1 MKEDLEWRF
10 IPQTTILTERV
21 NHDLK
26 NGFFPKYCIV
36 EKQIKIRKG
45 ADDDFPDAWNVK
57 RIDNLKTETDYFLQK
72 TDEKIKISLDDIV
85 LYSHILQRV
94 SNTDFNYDVTAL
106 KLGRELGWQ
115 ITEKQ
120 NGAEC
125 RKASKSMKK
134 LREAGYVF
142 YFKTSGMIYTIVRM
156 KDKISYD
163 QEGGNSITVSSEGKK
178 TESGFHNFVPKEK
191 RKSFFKAQ
199 ERKRSKRT
207 TKTKKENDPLIIG
220 LAIEN
225 CSENN
230 FDEFI
235 T

>member
-26 NGFFPKYCIV
+26 NGFFPEYCIV
-36 EKQIKIRKG
+36 EEQIRKG
-45 ADDDFPDAWNVK
+45 ADDDFPDTWNLKKVN
-57 RIDNLKTETDYFLQK
+57 NLKTETDYFLQK

-125 RKASKSMKK
+125 RRASKSMKK
-134 LREAGYVF
+134 LRGAGYVF
-142 YFKTSGMIYTIVRM
+142 YFKTSGMIYPIVRM

-163 QEGGNSITVSSEGKK
+163 QEGRNSVTVSSEGKK
-178 TESGFHNFVPKEK
+178 TESGFLNFVPKEK

-199 ERKRSKRT
+199 ERKRNKRT
-207 TKTKKENDPLIIG
+207 IETKKGTKKGVPKN
-220 LAIEN
+220 A
-225 CSENN
+225 
-230 FDEFI
+230 F
-235 T
+235 

>member
-10 IPQTTILTERV
+10 IPQTAILTERV

-36 EKQIKIRKG
+36 EEQIRKG
-45 ADDDFPDAWNVK
+45 ADDDFPDARNVK
-57 RIDNLKTETDYFLQK
+57 RVDNLKTETDYFLQK

-94 SNTDFNYDVTAL
+94 STRDFDYDVTAL
-106 KLGRELGWQ
+106 KLGGELGWQ

-125 RKASKSMKK
+125 RRASKSMKK

-142 YFKTSGMIYTIVRM
+142 YFKTSGMIYPIVRM
-156 KDKISYD
+156 KHNISYD
-163 QEGGNSITVSSEGKK
+163 QEGGNSITVASDGKK
-178 TESGFHNFVPKEK
+178 TKSGFFNFVPKEK

-199 ERKRSKRT
+199 ERKRYKRT
-207 TKTKKENDPLIIG
+207 TETKKEIQKKAFQRTPFRKRTNLSY
-220 LAIEN
+220 
-225 CSENN
+225 C
-230 FDEFI
+230 
-235 T
+235 

>member
-10 IPQTTILTERV
+10 IPQTAILTERV

-36 EKQIKIRKG
+36 EKQIRKG

-57 RIDNLKTETDYFLQK
+57 RVDNLKTETDYFLQK
-72 TDEKIKISLDDIV
+72 TDEEIKISLDEIAF
-85 LYSHILQRV
+85 YCHILQRV
-94 SNTDFNYDVTAL
+94 STRDFDYDVTAL
-106 KLGRELGWQ
+106 KLGGELGWQ

-125 RKASKSMKK
+125 RRASKSMKK

-142 YFKTSGMIYTIVRM
+142 YFKTSGMIYPIVRM
-156 KDKISYD
+156 KHNISYD
-163 QEGGNSITVSSEGKK
+163 QEGGNSITVSSKGKK
-178 TESGFHNFVPKEK
+178 TEAGFLNFVPKEK

-199 ERKRSKRT
+199 ERKRNKRT
-207 TKTKKENDPLIIG
+207 IKTKK
-220 LAIEN
+220 A
-225 CSENN
+225 
-230 FDEFI
+230 
-235 T
+235 TV